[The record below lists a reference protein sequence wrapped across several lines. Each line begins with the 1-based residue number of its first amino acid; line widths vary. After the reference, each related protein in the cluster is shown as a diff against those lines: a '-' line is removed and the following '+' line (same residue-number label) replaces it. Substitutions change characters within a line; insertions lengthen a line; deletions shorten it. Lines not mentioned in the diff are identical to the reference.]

1 MVTPSSVD
9 AYLAAL
15 TPDRRARLAALRR
28 TIIGAAPGA
37 TETIA
42 YQMPALRLDGR
53 FFMSYAAFKVH
64 DSLFPASDAVVAG
77 LGRELEPYLAGKGT
91 IRFPV
96 SEPIPIDLVARIVA
110 IRLVEHAAPGK
121 DR

>member
-1 MVTPSSVD
+1 MATPSSID
-9 AYLAAL
+9 AYLAELA
-15 TPDRRARLAALRR
+15 PERRARLVQLRR
-28 TIIGAAPGA
+28 TIMAAAPGA

-42 YQMPALRLDGR
+42 YQMPALRIGGR
-53 FFMSYAAFKVH
+53 FFMSYAAFKAH

-91 IRFPV
+91 IRF
-96 SEPIPIDLVARIVA
+96 SASKPIPTDLVTRIVA
-110 IRLVEHAAPGK
+110 IRLAEHAAAGE